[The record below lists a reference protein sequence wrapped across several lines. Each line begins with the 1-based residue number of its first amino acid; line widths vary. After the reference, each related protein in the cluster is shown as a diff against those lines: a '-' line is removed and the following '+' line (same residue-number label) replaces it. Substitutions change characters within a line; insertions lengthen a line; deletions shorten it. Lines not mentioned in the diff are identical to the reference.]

1 MPNKLLDSL
10 QSLFKARNLE
20 PFDPSVFQDSLALK
34 TQWTALK
41 NGGTNFRTHG
51 LVSTGSAR
59 LEFKPT
65 PFAWVFYFIFILPG
79 AALSVGLP
87 ILFFTKPDLIS
98 SDKNA
103 IIVPLII
110 GVVFLSI
117 GLLMAYSGSKPI
129 VFDQMRMLFWKG
141 RPRGEGRIRRE
152 SFSEACELSQI
163 HALQIIAEYC
173 RGNKSSYY
181 SYELNLVLEDGSR
194 MNVVDH
200 GSLTALKKDAQKLAG
215 FLNVPLW
222 DQTQREPLYSPLT
235 GNEEPRSKHQGF

>member
-1 MPNKLLDSL
+1 MPNKLIDSL
-10 QSLFKARNLE
+10 QSLFKVRNVQ
-20 PFDPSVFQDSLALK
+20 PFDPAVFQDPLAVK

-41 NGGTNFRTHG
+41 SGGTNFKTHT

-59 LEFKPT
+59 MEFKPT
-65 PFAWVFYFIFILPG
+65 AVALIFYFIFILPG

-87 ILFFTKPDLIS
+87 TLFFINPDLIS

-103 IIVPLII
+103 IIIPLVI
-110 GVVFLSI
+110 GVVFLTV
-117 GLLMAYSGSKPI
+117 GLLMAYTGTKPI

-141 RPRGEGRIRRE
+141 RPKNDGRISRE
-152 SFSEACELSQI
+152 SFDIACELSRI
-163 HALQIIAEYC
+163 HALQIISEYC
-173 RGNKSSYY
+173 SGNKSSYY

-200 GSLTALKKDAQKLAG
+200 GALTALKKDAQKLAG

-222 DQTQREPLYSPLT
+222 DQTQR
-235 GNEEPRSKHQGF
+235 